1 MGYYIFEVKP
11 SVVIKANSVQKAIE
25 RYDKEY
31 PENKEVKICRNIK
44 EIEVKAMVLD
54 ILFDKL
60 EVAIFLD
67 DMEHFINADV
77 LEFQHRLSSDEEV
90 VVLTDD
96 DLKRFDRES
105 KKKKTT

>member
-11 SVVIKANSVQKAIE
+11 SAVIKANSIQKAIE
-25 RYDKEY
+25 RYEKEY
-31 PENKEVKICRNIK
+31 PENKEVKICRHIK
-44 EIEVKAMVLD
+44 EIEVKAMILDVL
-54 ILFDKL
+54 LDKL

-67 DMEHFINADV
+67 DMEHFINEDV

-90 VVLTDD
+90 VVLTDY